1 MSSKRRIVSEQFE
14 EEKIGKDR
22 ESSVN
27 RYRYNS
33 EVFLPFTPEIILEL
47 FLACF
52 RDLLTHSNTLVQRSG
67 VCQLA
72 SIIVHPK

>member
-1 MSSKRRIVSEQFE
+1 VSEQFE

-52 RDLLTHSNTLVQRSG
+52 RDLLTPGCIAKRL
-67 VCQLA
+67 
-72 SIIVHPK
+72 